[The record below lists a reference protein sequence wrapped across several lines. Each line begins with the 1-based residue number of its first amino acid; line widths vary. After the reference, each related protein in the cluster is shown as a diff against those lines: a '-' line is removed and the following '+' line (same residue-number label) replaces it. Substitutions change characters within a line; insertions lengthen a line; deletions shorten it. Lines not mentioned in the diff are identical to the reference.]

1 MDVSVKNAFE
11 KLIKA
16 CERIDFLWQKQN
28 NGVSLKRLLVEDI
41 YTFICLISKSGAEER
56 YSYFN
61 EVYQEGAYPSSELD
75 CTIGGGLPG
84 AFSALNKFDGSVRS
98 ENKVQTAGLF
108 VSFISELGKFYLLS
122 RFDKKEVDSKK
133 YIDYIRSLQG
143 ALLHQD
149 KDQSNDNAKAATDVA
164 SQKQPSQRTDLEEG
178 ENSKESASTIQE
190 DVPEETLEELLEKLN
205 ALIGLAGVKQ
215 EVTTLINMI
224 KIKNIRDSRGL
235 ETANISKHL
244 VFLGN
249 PGTGKTTV
257 ARLLSKI
264 YKQLGVLEK
273 GQLIEV
279 DRAGLVAGYV
289 GQTALKTKEKI
300 DEAMGGI
307 LFIDEAYTLSK
318 GGSDFGQEAIDTIL
332 KAMEDNRENFVVIVA
347 GYPDSMEQFLESN
360 PGLKS
365 RFNKKI
371 MFDDYTEDELL
382 RIFHAFCKPFG
393 MKLSEEAECCLKTY
407 LHWLIQNKP
416 ENFANGREMRNL
428 FELALSNQANRL
440 AEKTDISDEE
450 LNEIAKDDLPASGGW
465 LGFFSPVQPAPFA
478 QANTTPVQ
486 PAPFAKPR

>member
-1 MDVSVKNAFE
+1 MDISVKNAFD

-16 CERIDFLWQKQN
+16 CERIDSLQQKQKR
-28 NGVSLKRLLVEDI
+28 GLSLKRLLAEDI
-41 YTFICLISKSGAEER
+41 HAFICLISKSGAEER

-61 EVYQEGAYPSSELD
+61 EVYQGGAYPSSELD
-75 CTIGGGLPG
+75 CIVGDGLPR
-84 AFSALNKFDGSVRS
+84 AFIVLNEFDGSVR
-98 ENKVQTAGLF
+98 NKNGVQTAGLF
-108 VSFISELGKFYLLS
+108 VYFISELGKSYLLS
-122 RFDKKEVDSKK
+122 RFDKKDIDSKK
-133 YIDYIRSLQG
+133 YIDYIRSLQD
-143 ALLHQD
+143 ALSRQNE
-149 KDQSNDNAKAATDVA
+149 DQSKDNAKATIDAA
-164 SQKQPSQRTDLEEG
+164 SQKKPLRGTDLVA
-178 ENSKESASTIQE
+178 SKKSDEPVETIQE
-190 DVPEETLEELLEKLN
+190 DVPEETIEELLEKLN

-215 EVTTLINMI
+215 EVASLINMI
-224 KIKNIRDSRGL
+224 KIKKVRDSRGL
-235 ETANISKHL
+235 KTANISKHL

-273 GQLIEV
+273 GQLVEV

-289 GQTALKTKEKI
+289 GQTALKTKGKI

-307 LFIDEAYTLSK
+307 LFIDEAYTLAK

-347 GYPDSMEQFLESN
+347 GYPDPMKQFLESN

-365 RFNKKI
+365 RFNKNI

-382 RIFHAFCKPFG
+382 CIFHAFCKPFSV
-393 MKLSEEAECCLKTY
+393 KLNEEAECCVKMY
-407 LHWLIQNKP
+407 LHWLVQNKS

-428 FELALSNQANRL
+428 FELTLENQANRL

-450 LNEIAKDDLPASGGW
+450 LNEITKDDLPAWVVHPQRSED
-465 LGFFSPVQPAPFA
+465 
-478 QANTTPVQ
+478 
-486 PAPFAKPR
+486 

>member
-11 KLIKA
+11 KLAKA
-16 CERIDFLWQKQN
+16 CERVDSLRQKQK
-28 NGVSLKRLLVEDI
+28 NGLFLKRLLAADI
-41 YTFICLISKSGAEER
+41 YAFICRISNSGAEER

-61 EVYQEGAYPSSELD
+61 EVYQGGAYPSSELN
-75 CTIGGGLPG
+75 CTKEGGLPR
-84 AFSALNKFDGSVRS
+84 AFIALNEFDGTVR
-98 ENKVQTAGLF
+98 NTNRVQTAGLF
-108 VSFISELGKFYLLS
+108 VSFISELGKYYLLS

-133 YIDYIRSLQG
+133 YVDYIQSLQE
-143 ALLHQD
+143 ALPHQEQD
-149 KDQSNDNAKAATDVA
+149 RSNDSTHGSSGAAL
-164 SQKQPSQRTDLEEG
+164 QKTPPKRADLEEG
-178 ENSKESASTIQE
+178 KKREDPAESIQE

-205 ALIGLAGVKQ
+205 VLIGLTGVKQ

-224 KIKNIRDSRGL
+224 KIKKIRDSRGL
-235 ETANISKHL
+235 ETASISKHL

-273 GQLIEV
+273 GQLVEV

-307 LFIDEAYTLSK
+307 LFIDEAYTLAK
-318 GGSDFGQEAIDTIL
+318 GGSDFGQEAIDTLL
-332 KAMEDNRENFVVIVA
+332 KAMEDNRESFVVIVA
-347 GYPDSMEQFLESN
+347 GYPDPMEQFLGSN

-365 RFNKKI
+365 RFNKNI
-371 MFDDYTEDELL
+371 MFEDYTEEELL
-382 RIFHAFCKPFG
+382 CIFNAFCKPFS
-393 MKLSEEAECCLKTY
+393 MKLSVEAEYCVKEY
-407 LHWLIQNKP
+407 LHWLVQHKS

-440 AEKTDISDEE
+440 AEKADISDEE
-450 LNEIAKDDLPASGGW
+450 LNEITKEDLPEW
-465 LGFFSPVQPAPFA
+465 VIYPQ
-478 QANTTPVQ
+478 NNEE
-486 PAPFAKPR
+486 

>member
-1 MDVSVKNAFE
+1 MDVSVKSAFD
-11 KLIKA
+11 KLTKA
-16 CERIDFLWQKQN
+16 CERIDSLRQKQK
-28 NGVSLKRLLVEDI
+28 NGLSLKRLLAEDI
-41 YTFICLISKSGAEER
+41 YAFICLISKSGAEER

-61 EVYQEGAYPSSELD
+61 EVYQGGAYPSSELD
-75 CTIGGGLPG
+75 CTEGDDLPG
-84 AFSALNKFDGSVRS
+84 AFVALNEFDSSVRNK
-98 ENKVQTAGLF
+98 NKVLTAGLF
-108 VSFISELGKFYLLS
+108 VSFISELGKSYLLS

-133 YIDYIRSLQG
+133 YIDYIRLLQD
-143 ALLHQD
+143 ALPRQD
-149 KDQSNDNAKAATDVA
+149 EDRSNDSTKASVDAV
-164 SQKQPSQRTDLEEG
+164 SQKKHTQETELEEG
-178 ENSKESASTIQE
+178 KKSEAPAEIVQE

-224 KIKNIRDSRGL
+224 KIKKIRDTRGL
-235 ETANISKHL
+235 ETASISKHL

-257 ARLLSKI
+257 ARLLSKV

-273 GQLIEV
+273 GQLVEV

-307 LFIDEAYTLSK
+307 LFIDEAYTLAK

-347 GYPDSMEQFLESN
+347 GYPDPMEQFLGSN

-365 RFNKKI
+365 RFNKNI
-371 MFDDYTEDELL
+371 MFEDYTEDELL
-382 RIFHAFCKPFG
+382 CIFNAFCKPFS
-393 MKLSEEAECCLKTY
+393 MKLSDEAECCVKAY
-407 LHWLIQNKP
+407 LHWLVQHKS

-440 AEKTDISDEE
+440 AEKADISDEE
-450 LNEIAKDDLPASGGW
+450 LNEIAKDDLPVWVIHPQNSEE
-465 LGFFSPVQPAPFA
+465 
-478 QANTTPVQ
+478 
-486 PAPFAKPR
+486 

>member
-16 CERIDFLWQKQN
+16 CEQVDSFRQKQKS
-28 NGVSLKRLLVEDI
+28 GLSLKKLLAEDI
-41 YTFICLISKSGAEER
+41 YAFICLISKSGAEER

-61 EVYQEGAYPSSELD
+61 EVYQGGVYPTSELGSAVGD
-75 CTIGGGLPG
+75 GLPK
-84 AFSALNKFDGSVRS
+84 AFVALKKFDSSVR
-98 ENKVQTAGLF
+98 NKNGVQTAGLF
-108 VSFISELGKFYLLS
+108 VSFISELGKSYLLS
-122 RFDKKEVDSKK
+122 RFDKKDVDSKK
-133 YIDYIRSLQG
+133 YIDYIRSLQD
-143 ALLHQD
+143 ALSCQD
-149 KDQSNDNAKAATDVA
+149 EDRSNNNAKATADAV
-164 SQKQPSQRTDLEEG
+164 SQKKLLHGADL
-178 ENSKESASTIQE
+178 ENSKNSEDPMETVRE

-215 EVTTLINMI
+215 EVASLINMI
-224 KIKNIRDSRGL
+224 KIKKVRDSRGL
-235 ETANISKHL
+235 KTASISKHL

-273 GQLIEV
+273 GQLVEV

-307 LFIDEAYTLSK
+307 LFIDEAYTLAK

-347 GYPDSMEQFLESN
+347 GYPDPMKLFLESN
-360 PGLKS
+360 PGLRS
-365 RFNKKI
+365 RFNKNI

-382 RIFHAFCKPFG
+382 CIFHAFCKPFS
-393 MKLSEEAECCLKTY
+393 MKLSEEAEFCVKTY
-407 LHWLIQNKP
+407 LHWLVQNKS

-428 FELALSNQANRL
+428 FEAALSNQANRL
-440 AEKTDISDEE
+440 AEREDISEEE
-450 LNEIAKDDLPASGGW
+450 LNEISKDDLPVWVVHPQS
-465 LGFFSPVQPAPFA
+465 
-478 QANTTPVQ
+478 NE
-486 PAPFAKPR
+486 

>member
-1 MDVSVKNAFE
+1 MDVSVKSAFE
-11 KLIKA
+11 KLTKA
-16 CERIDFLWQKQN
+16 CERVDSLRQKQKN
-28 NGVSLKRLLVEDI
+28 ELSLKRLLAEDI
-41 YTFICLISKSGAEER
+41 YAFIKLISKVGAEER

-61 EVYQEGAYPSSELD
+61 EVYQGGGYPASELD
-75 CTIGGGLPG
+75 CTKKDALPG
-84 AFSALNKFDGSVRS
+84 AFVVLNEFDSSIRNK
-98 ENKVQTAGLF
+98 NKVQTAGLF
-108 VSFISELGKFYLLS
+108 VSFISELGKSYLLS

-133 YIDYIRSLQG
+133 YIDYVRALQDALSRHEDDRS
-143 ALLHQD
+143 D
-149 KDQSNDNAKAATDVA
+149 DNTRASVDAA
-164 SQKQPSQRTDLEEG
+164 SQKKKSQGTSLEEDKKSEEPVEAVQG
-178 ENSKESASTIQE
+178 

-205 ALIGLAGVKQ
+205 DLIGLAGVKK

-224 KIKNIRDSRGL
+224 KIKKIRDSRGL
-235 ETANISKHL
+235 ETASVSKHL

-273 GQLIEV
+273 GQLVEV

-307 LFIDEAYTLSK
+307 LFIDEAYTLAK

-347 GYPDSMEQFLESN
+347 GYPDPMEQFLGSN

-365 RFNKKI
+365 RFNKNI
-371 MFDDYTEDELL
+371 MFEDYTEDELL
-382 RIFHAFCKPFG
+382 CIFNAFCKPFS
-393 MKLSEEAECCLKTY
+393 MKLSDEAESCVKAY
-407 LHWLIQNKP
+407 LHWLVQHKTD
-416 ENFANGREMRNL
+416 NFANGREMRNL

-440 AEKTDISDEE
+440 AEKAEILDEE
-450 LNEIAKDDLPASGGW
+450 LNEFAKDDLPVW
-465 LGFFSPVQPAPFA
+465 VIHPQ
-478 QANTTPVQ
+478 NN
-486 PAPFAKPR
+486 

>member
-1 MDVSVKNAFE
+1 MDVSVKSAFE
-11 KLIKA
+11 KLTKA
-16 CERIDFLWQKQN
+16 CERVDSLRQKQKN
-28 NGVSLKRLLVEDI
+28 ELFLKRLLAEDI
-41 YTFICLISKSGAEER
+41 YAFINLISKSGAEER

-61 EVYQEGAYPSSELD
+61 EVYQGGAYPSSEWN
-75 CTIGGGLPG
+75 CTEGDGLPG
-84 AFSALNKFDGSVRS
+84 AFVVLNEFDSSVRNK
-98 ENKVQTAGLF
+98 NKVQTAGLF
-108 VSFISELGKFYLLS
+108 VSFISELGKSYLLS

-133 YIDYIRSLQG
+133 YIEYIRSLQD
-143 ALLHQD
+143 ALPRQD
-149 KDQSNDNAKAATDVA
+149 EERSNDSTKVSVDAA
-164 SQKQPSQRTDLEEG
+164 SQKKQSQGTDLEEG
-178 ENSKESASTIQE
+178 KKSEEPAETIQE
-190 DVPEETLEELLEKLN
+190 DMPEETLEELLEKLN

-224 KIKNIRDSRGL
+224 KIKKIRDSRGL
-235 ETANISKHL
+235 ETASISKHL

-273 GQLIEV
+273 GQLAEV

-307 LFIDEAYTLSK
+307 LFIDEAYTLAK

-347 GYPDSMEQFLESN
+347 GYPDPMEQFLGSN

-365 RFNKKI
+365 RFNKNI
-371 MFDDYTEDELL
+371 MFEDYTEDELL
-382 RIFHAFCKPFG
+382 CIFNAFCKPFS
-393 MKLSEEAECCLKTY
+393 MKLSDEAECCVKAY
-407 LHWLIQNKP
+407 LHWLVQHKS

-440 AEKTDISDEE
+440 AEKANISDEE
-450 LNEIAKDDLPASGGW
+450 LNEIAKDDLPVW
-465 LGFFSPVQPAPFA
+465 VTHPQI
-478 QANTTPVQ
+478 NEE
-486 PAPFAKPR
+486 

>member
-1 MDVSVKNAFE
+1 MDVSVKSSFD
-11 KLIKA
+11 KLTKA
-16 CERIDFLWQKQN
+16 CERVDSLRQKQK
-28 NGVSLKRLLVEDI
+28 NGLSLKRLLAEDI
-41 YTFICLISKSGAEER
+41 YAFICLISKSGAEER

-61 EVYQEGAYPSSELD
+61 EVYQGGAYPSSELNRTEGD
-75 CTIGGGLPG
+75 DLPG
-84 AFSALNKFDGSVRS
+84 AFVALNEFDSSVRNK
-98 ENKVQTAGLF
+98 NKVQTAGLF
-108 VSFISELGKFYLLS
+108 VSFISELGKSYLLS
-122 RFDKKEVDSKK
+122 RFDKKEVDSQK
-133 YIDYIRSLQG
+133 YIDYIRLLQDV
-143 ALLHQD
+143 LPRQD
-149 KDQSNDNAKAATDVA
+149 EERSNDSTKASTDTV
-164 SQKQPSQRTDLEEG
+164 SQKKHTQGMDLEQGKKSE
-178 ENSKESASTIQE
+178 EPTKTIQE

-224 KIKNIRDSRGL
+224 KIKKIRDSRGL
-235 ETANISKHL
+235 ETASISKHL

-273 GQLIEV
+273 GQLVEV

-307 LFIDEAYTLSK
+307 LFIDEAYTLAK

-347 GYPDSMEQFLESN
+347 GYPDPMEQFLGSN

-365 RFNKKI
+365 RFNKNI
-371 MFDDYTEDELL
+371 MFEDYTEDELFC
-382 RIFHAFCKPFG
+382 IFNAFCKPYSL
-393 MKLSEEAECCLKTY
+393 KLSDEAECCVKAY
-407 LHWLIQNKP
+407 LHWLVQHKS

-440 AEKTDISDEE
+440 AEKADISDEE
-450 LNEIAKDDLPASGGW
+450 LNEIAKDDLPVWVIHPQNSEA
-465 LGFFSPVQPAPFA
+465 
-478 QANTTPVQ
+478 
-486 PAPFAKPR
+486 

>member
-11 KLIKA
+11 KLTKA
-16 CERIDFLWQKQN
+16 CERVDSLRQKQK
-28 NGVSLKRLLVEDI
+28 NGLSLKRLLAEDI
-41 YTFICLISKSGAEER
+41 YAFICLISKSGTEER
-56 YSYFN
+56 YIYFN
-61 EVYQEGAYPSSELD
+61 EVYQGGAFPSSELN
-75 CTIGGGLPG
+75 CIKEGGLPR
-84 AFSALNKFDGSVRS
+84 AFIALNEFDRSVR
-98 ENKVQTAGLF
+98 NTNIVQTAGLF
-108 VSFISELGKFYLLS
+108 VSFISELGKSYLLS

-133 YIDYIRSLQG
+133 YIDYIRSLQD
-143 ALLHQD
+143 ALSCQD
-149 KDQSNDNAKAATDVA
+149 EDRSNDRAKASAGVT
-164 SQKQPSQRTDLEEG
+164 SQNKPSQGMELEEG
-178 ENSKESASTIQE
+178 KKSEEPAESVQE

-224 KIKNIRDSRGL
+224 KIKKIRDSRGL
-235 ETANISKHL
+235 ETASISKHL

-273 GQLIEV
+273 GQLVEV

-307 LFIDEAYTLSK
+307 LFIDEAYTLAK

-347 GYPDSMEQFLESN
+347 GYPEPMEQFLGSN

-365 RFNKKI
+365 RFNKNI
-371 MFDDYTEDELL
+371 MFEDYSEEELL
-382 RIFHAFCKPFG
+382 CIFNAFCKPFN
-393 MKLSEEAECCLKTY
+393 MKLSIEAEYCVKEY
-407 LHWLIQNKP
+407 LHWLVQHKS

-440 AEKTDISDEE
+440 AEKVDITDDE
-450 LNEIAKDDLPASGGW
+450 LNEIAKDDLPVWVIHPQNSEE
-465 LGFFSPVQPAPFA
+465 
-478 QANTTPVQ
+478 
-486 PAPFAKPR
+486 

>member
-11 KLIKA
+11 KLTKA
-16 CERIDFLWQKQN
+16 CEQVDSFRQKQKN
-28 NGVSLKRLLVEDI
+28 KLSLKRILAEDI
-41 YTFICLISKSGAEER
+41 HAFICIISKSGAEER

-61 EVYQEGAYPSSELD
+61 EIYQGGVFPSSELD
-75 CTIGGGLPG
+75 YTVIDGLLR
-84 AFSALNKFDGSVRS
+84 AFSVLNEFDNSIRYK
-98 ENKVQTAGLF
+98 NKVQTAGIFAPF
-108 VSFISELGKFYLLS
+108 VSELGKYYLLS

-133 YIDYIRSLQG
+133 YIDYIRSLQD
-143 ALLHQD
+143 ALPHQD
-149 KDQSNDNAKAATDVA
+149 RDQPNESVKGSADRAL
-164 SQKQPSQRTDLEEG
+164 QKKPSRGIKQEKGKKSEEP
-178 ENSKESASTIQE
+178 EEAVQE
-190 DVPEETLEELLEKLN
+190 DVPEETIEELLEKLN

-224 KIKNIRDSRGL
+224 KIKKIRDSRGL
-235 ETANISKHL
+235 ETASISKHL

-273 GQLIEV
+273 GQLVEV

-307 LFIDEAYTLSK
+307 LFIDEAYTLAK

-347 GYPDSMEQFLESN
+347 GYPDPMEQFLGSN

-365 RFNKKI
+365 RFNKNI
-371 MFDDYTEDELL
+371 MFEDYTEEELL
-382 RIFHAFCKPFG
+382 CILNAFCKPFS
-393 MKLSEEAECCLKTY
+393 MKLSDEAECSVKAY
-407 LHWLIQNKP
+407 LSWLVKHKS
-416 ENFANGREMRNL
+416 ENFANGREMGNL
-428 FELALSNQANRL
+428 FELALSSQANRL
-440 AEKTDISDEE
+440 AGKADVSDEE
-450 LNEIAKDDLPASGGW
+450 LNEIAMEDLPEWVTYPQNNEG
-465 LGFFSPVQPAPFA
+465 
-478 QANTTPVQ
+478 
-486 PAPFAKPR
+486 

>member
-1 MDVSVKNAFE
+1 MDVSVKSAFD
-11 KLIKA
+11 KLTKA
-16 CERIDFLWQKQN
+16 CERIDSLRQKQK
-28 NGVSLKRLLVEDI
+28 NGLSLKRLLAEDI
-41 YTFICLISKSGAEER
+41 YAFICLISKSGAEER

-61 EVYQEGAYPSSELD
+61 EVYQGGAYPSSELD
-75 CTIGGGLPG
+75 CTEGDDLPG
-84 AFSALNKFDGSVRS
+84 AFVALNEFDSSVRNK
-98 ENKVQTAGLF
+98 NKVLTAGLF
-108 VSFISELGKFYLLS
+108 VSFISELGKSYLLS

-133 YIDYIRSLQG
+133 YIDYIRLLQD
-143 ALLHQD
+143 ALPRQD
-149 KDQSNDNAKAATDVA
+149 EDRSNDSTKASVDAV
-164 SQKQPSQRTDLEEG
+164 SQKKHTQETELEEG
-178 ENSKESASTIQE
+178 KKSEAPAETVQE

-224 KIKNIRDSRGL
+224 KIKKIRDTRGL
-235 ETANISKHL
+235 ETASISKHL

-273 GQLIEV
+273 GQLVEV

-307 LFIDEAYTLSK
+307 LFIDEAYTLAK

-347 GYPDSMEQFLESN
+347 GYPDPMEQFLGSN

-365 RFNKKI
+365 RFNKNI
-371 MFDDYTEDELL
+371 MFEDYTEDELL
-382 RIFHAFCKPFG
+382 CIFNAFCKPFS
-393 MKLSEEAECCLKTY
+393 MKLSDEAECCVKAY
-407 LHWLIQNKP
+407 LHWLVQHKS

-440 AEKTDISDEE
+440 AEKADISDEE
-450 LNEIAKDDLPASGGW
+450 LNEIAKDDLPVWVIHPQNSEE
-465 LGFFSPVQPAPFA
+465 
-478 QANTTPVQ
+478 
-486 PAPFAKPR
+486 

>member
-1 MDVSVKNAFE
+1 MDISVKNAFE
-11 KLIKA
+11 KLTKA
-16 CERIDFLWQKQN
+16 CEQVDSFRQKQKN
-28 NGVSLKRLLVEDI
+28 EPSLKRLLAEDI
-41 YTFICLISKSGAEER
+41 HAFICMISKSGAEER

-61 EVYQEGAYPSSELD
+61 EIYQGGAFPSSELD
-75 CTIGGGLPG
+75 CTVIDGLPG
-84 AFSALNKFDGSVRS
+84 AFSVLNEFDNSIRYK
-98 ENKVQTAGLF
+98 NKVQTAGIF
-108 VSFISELGKFYLLS
+108 VSFVSELGKYYLLS

-133 YIDYIRSLQG
+133 YIDYIRSLQD
-143 ALLHQD
+143 ALPHQD
-149 KDQSNDNAKAATDVA
+149 GDQPNESVKGSADTA
-164 SQKQPSQRTDLEEG
+164 SQKKPSKGIKQEKGKKSEEP
-178 ENSKESASTIQE
+178 EESVQE
-190 DVPEETLEELLEKLN
+190 DVPEETLEELLEKMN

-224 KIKNIRDSRGL
+224 KIKKIRDSRGL
-235 ETANISKHL
+235 ETASISKHL

-273 GQLIEV
+273 GQLVEV

-307 LFIDEAYTLSK
+307 LFIDEAYTLVK

-347 GYPDSMEQFLESN
+347 GYPDPMEQFLRSN

-365 RFNKKI
+365 RFNKNI
-371 MFDDYTEDELL
+371 MFEDYTEEELL
-382 RIFHAFCKPFG
+382 SILNAFCKPFS
-393 MKLSEEAECCLKTY
+393 MKLSDEAECYVKAY
-407 LHWLIQNKP
+407 LSWLVKHKP

-428 FELALSNQANRL
+428 FELALSSQANRL
-440 AEKTDISDEE
+440 AGKADISDEE
-450 LNEIAKDDLPASGGW
+450 LNEIAMEDLPEWVTHPQNNEG
-465 LGFFSPVQPAPFA
+465 
-478 QANTTPVQ
+478 
-486 PAPFAKPR
+486 